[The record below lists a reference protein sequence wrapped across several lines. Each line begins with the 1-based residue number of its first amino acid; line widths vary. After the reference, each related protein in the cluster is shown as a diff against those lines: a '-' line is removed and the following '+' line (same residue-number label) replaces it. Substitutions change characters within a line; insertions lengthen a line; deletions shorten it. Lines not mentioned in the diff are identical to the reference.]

1 LVSLVTD
8 VAYKGR
14 PGVMDYLNVGDY
26 LNAGDDLTT
35 SHPNRGEKKKPS
47 SVQWADM
54 MRRSTSV
61 EETVDFKDWR
71 LPGL

>member
-1 LVSLVTD
+1 
-8 VAYKGR
+8 
-14 PGVMDYLNVGDY
+14 MDYLNVVDY
-26 LNAGDDLTT
+26 LNVGDDLTT
-35 SHPNRGEKKKPS
+35 SHPNLGES
-47 SVQWADM
+47 SVWWADM